1 MQRRGGLQL
10 AESALHWLAFS
21 GRSLVGSHSEA
32 RLPHWPRSL
41 SEPVINCSS
50 WSLEFQSAL
59 ALNARERGIA
69 PATSL
74 ARCLHCL
81 RARLGAEFPAL
92 ASKQLRGGA
101 QTRCSWPAP
110 SWAGLCCIC
119 SRTSLPLVH
128 QTFLR
133 PLQTLRY
140 RDRTPKDGCAG

>member
-10 AESALHWLAFS
+10 AKSALHWFTFS
-21 GRSLVGSHSEA
+21 GHSLVGSHSEA

-41 SEPVINCSS
+41 SESVINCSS

-59 ALNARERGIA
+59 AVNAREQGIA

-81 RARLGAEFPAL
+81 RARLGAESPAL

-110 SWAGLCCIC
+110 QLGWAGLHLSQSQSPI
-119 SRTSLPLVH
+119 SSPD
-128 QTFLR
+128 F
-133 PLQTLRY
+133 PKTLT
-140 RDRTPKDGCAG
+140 DTPI